1 MTRTQRIAY
10 QHEFRRLMTNPE
22 TRHSAHANRL
32 ARKLHQHGQRWFNRM
47 LNRPD
52 NRIPAN
58 RGGRPRRLICCRQ
71 NVRATAR
78 LLPV

>member
-58 RGGRPRRLICCRQ
+58 RGGRPRRLKSQ
-71 NVRATAR
+71 RARTGETA
-78 LLPV
+78 